1 MKPVET
7 IIDQLPAVSK
17 WQKKFFKAILTGFL
31 GIAGKLNFRNM
42 SRYLLMHE
50 KTISRQFAKVFPFL
64 DLNAELIKAALDNCT
79 IIAFDQLFIP
89 KAGKET
95 EGRGSFWNGSE
106 GRTARGLEFALI
118 AIVNIAKNIA
128 YPLHARQTR
137 DDLKS
142 EGESRIDLY
151 IKHIAWAVEELRN
164 RINIKV
170 THILV
175 DSFFYKEKFVGG
187 MLALGV
193 HVVSKMRIDARLR
206 HTYSGQQKARG
217 RKRRYTV
224 AVDWSELTAF
234 EAVKIKEEPE
244 IALYTAIVN
253 SVVLGRDVRVVY
265 LLKLEKGK
273 ELRAVLYSTDTAMSA
288 LSILQHY
295 RSRFQIE
302 FVIRDAKQHTGL
314 TDCQSLTAE
323 RLEFH
328 VNTSFTALNVAKVAD
343 AVDQQQCNS
352 RNSFSMLNH
361 KVRNHN
367 EMMIQSI
374 FSTLGLD
381 LPAIKST
388 PAYQELINMGTVAC
402 RP

>member
-1 MKPVET
+1 MKLVET
-7 IIDQLPAVSK
+7 IIDQLSAVSK
-17 WQKKFFKAILTGFL
+17 WQQKFFKRILTGFL
-31 GIAGKLNFRNM
+31 GITGKLNFRNM

-50 KTISRQFAKVFPFL
+50 KTISRQFAKLFPFL
-64 DLNAELIKAALDNCT
+64 DLNAQLVKATSDDCT
-79 IIAFDQLFIP
+79 IMVFDQLFIP

-118 AIVNIAKNIA
+118 AIVNVIKNIA

-137 DDLKS
+137 DDLKE

-151 IKHIAWAVEELRN
+151 LKHIAWAVEELRK
-164 RINIKV
+164 RLSINV

-175 DSFFYKEKFVGG
+175 DSFFYKEKFVSS
-187 MLALGV
+187 MLKLGI

-206 HTYSGQQKARG
+206 HTYSGQQKARD
-217 RKRRYTV
+217 RRRRYTAV
-224 AVDWSELTAF
+224 VDWSDLKGF
-234 EAVKIKEEPE
+234 DVIKSEEEPDLT
-244 IALYTAIVN
+244 LYTAIVN
-253 SVVLGRDVRVVY
+253 SVVLGLNVRVVY
-265 LLKLEKGK
+265 LLKFEKGK
-273 ELRAVLYSTDTAMSA
+273 EFRAILYSTDTNMSA

-302 FVIRDAKQHTGL
+302 FLIRDAKQHAGL
-314 TDCQSLTAE
+314 VDCQSLAAE

-328 VNTSFTALNVAKVAD
+328 VNTSFTALNSAKVAD
-343 AVDQQQCNS
+343 AHDQQQCNS
-352 RNSFSMLNH
+352 RTSFSMLNH

-381 LPAIKST
+381 LSAIKST
-388 PAYQELINMGTVAC
+388 PAYEELINMGTVVGC
-402 RP
+402 P

>member
-1 MKPVET
+1 MKLVNT

-17 WQKKFFKAILTGFL
+17 WQQKFFKAILTGFL
-31 GIAGKLNFRNM
+31 GITGKLNFRNM
-42 SRYLLMHE
+42 SRYLLLHE
-50 KTISRQFAKVFPFL
+50 KTISRQFAKFFPFL
-64 DLNAELIKAALDNCT
+64 DLNTQLIKTALDDCT

-89 KAGKET
+89 KAGKGT

-106 GRTARGLEFALI
+106 GRAARGLEFALI
-118 AIVNIAKNIA
+118 AIVSVIKNIA

-142 EGESRIDLY
+142 EEESRIDLY
-151 IKHIAWAVEELRN
+151 IKHIAWAVEELRK
-164 RINIKV
+164 RLNITV

-175 DSFFYKEKFVGG
+175 DSFFYKEKFVSS
-187 MLALGV
+187 MLTLGV

-206 HTYSGQQKARG
+206 HTYSGQQKLRG
-217 RKRRYTV
+217 RKRRYTT
-224 AVDWSELTAF
+224 AVDWSDLKAF
-234 EAVKIKEEPE
+234 DVVKSEEEPKLT
-244 IALYTAIVN
+244 LYTAIVN
-253 SVVLGRDVRVVY
+253 SIVLGLNVRVVY
-265 LLKLEKGK
+265 LVKLEEGK
-273 ELRAVLYSTDTAMSA
+273 EFRAILYSTDTSMSA
-288 LSILQHY
+288 LNILQHY
-295 RSRFQIE
+295 KARFQIE

-314 TDCQSLTAE
+314 MDCQSLAAE

-343 AVDQQQCNS
+343 TLNQQQCNTRS
-352 RNSFSMLNH
+352 SFSMLNH

-388 PAYQELINMGTVAC
+388 PAYEELINIGTIAY
-402 RP
+402 RT

>member
-1 MKPVET
+1 MKLVET
-7 IIDQLPAVSK
+7 IIDQLPKVGK
-17 WQKKFFKAILTGFL
+17 WQNKFFKKILTGFL
-31 GIAGKLNFRNM
+31 GITGKLNFRNM

-50 KTISRQFAKVFPFL
+50 RTISRQFAKFFPFL
-64 DLNAELIKAALDNCT
+64 DLNAQLIETALDDCT

-95 EGRGSFWNGSE
+95 EGKGSFWNGSE
-106 GRTARGLEFALI
+106 GRAARGLEFALI
-118 AIVNIAKNIA
+118 AIVSVIKNIA
-128 YPLHARQTR
+128 YPLHARHTR
-137 DDLKS
+137 DDLKE

-151 IKHIAWAVEELRN
+151 LKHIAWAVRELRD

-175 DSFFYKEKFVGG
+175 DSFFYKEKFVSS

-206 HTYSGQQKARG
+206 HTYNGQQKARG
-217 RKRRYTV
+217 RRRRYTA
-224 AVDWSELTAF
+224 AVDWSDLRAF
-234 EAVKIKEEPE
+234 ELFKSEEEPNLT
-244 IALYTAIVN
+244 LYTAIVN
-253 SVVLGRDVRVVY
+253 SVVLGLNIRVVY
-265 LLKLEKGK
+265 LLKVEAGK
-273 ELRAVLYSTDTAMSA
+273 EFRAILYSTDTNMSA

-302 FVIRDAKQHTGL
+302 FVIRDAKQHAGL
-314 TDCQSLTAE
+314 MDCQSLTAE

-328 VNTSFTALNVAKVAD
+328 VNTSFAALNVAKVAD
-343 AVDQQQCNS
+343 ALDQQQCNTRS
-352 RNSFSMLNH
+352 SFSMLNH

-367 EMMIQSI
+367 EMMMQSI

-388 PAYQELINMGTVAC
+388 PAYAELINMGTVVC